1 MISDK
6 ARIQVLDDHKGE
18 LRRNTSVQVLQQRLL
33 LNTNT
38 RLQWKLWSRIQVSK
52 SVQRKLHSEICIST
66 QSFFFF
72 FLKQRECK
80 ENGNEKFV

>member
-1 MISDK
+1 MISDE
-6 ARIQVLDDHKGE
+6 ARIHVLDNCKRG
-18 LRRNTSVQVLQQRLL
+18 LQRNTSVQVLQQRLL
-33 LNTNT
+33 LNTNI

-72 FLKQRECK
+72 KNK
-80 ENGNEKFV
+80 VNAEK